1 MRKIILLFVFFP
13 LFLVAQEAQPI
24 KEMPELTIY
33 PEPPGGLTEFR
44 QNIANE
50 LMNYLGDIKEPLQVI
65 VKIRFVVNEE
75 GLLSNFE
82 IIDETVNK
90 YNLGQRAIFV
100 IKKSPKWKPGSL
112 NGKLV
117 KVYYSFPLKININ

>member
-1 MRKIILLFVFFP
+1 MRKIILLFLFFP

-24 KEMPELTIY
+24 KEMPELKIY

-117 KVYYSFPLKININ
+117 KVYYSFPLKINIS